1 MPLSL
6 HLVLPWFDDTVT
18 TRKRPRRSWR
28 FTSTTSTDHVPISPR
43 TASSRPRADPIAGVG
58 AWSVGEGATRRLTR
72 SGADPSPRVERRV
85 PSAPA
90 SSQLGQRRIPHKSR
104 GRPPEAPAHP
114 RESPQCE
121 GRKAL
126 LTAEIPAYPR
136 SARKRHDRPVTPEVA
151 GSSPVAP
158 AASFVLQTR
167 VLRCL
172 TRLATRY
179 VGQQMGSSVS
189 SRSAGK
195 PLQNTLINGSRV
207 RMSTRA
213 GRYSVFLDN
222 MTSGVT
228 RGASIDSQPWTLRVS
243 SLDRSPRRRSATFST
258 KFRRARR
265 NATAVDD

>member
-104 GRPPEAPAHP
+104 GRPPEVPAHP

-126 LTAEIPAYPR
+126 LMAKSLPIPA
-136 SARKRHDRPVTPEVA
+136 RPA
-151 GSSPVAP
+151 GAMTG
-158 AASFVLQTR
+158 L
-167 VLRCL
+167 
-172 TRLATRY
+172 
-179 VGQQMGSSVS
+179 
-189 SRSAGK
+189 SR
-195 PLQNTLINGSRV
+195 QRSRV
-207 RMSTRA
+207 RVPSLPSLEFQQRTVRPLRA
-213 GRYSVFLDN
+213 KARVPKQ
-222 MTSGVT
+222 MK
-228 RGASIDSQPWTLRVS
+228 RGAPCYRTDGVPDSQ
-243 SLDRSPRRRSATFST
+243 DEAERRLTELGH
-258 KFRRARR
+258 
-265 NATAVDD
+265 